1 MACGNAPV
9 YHPPHKISDRLGPP
23 PRGPHT
29 NGAPRRHGAPFG
41 LKDPATWGTP
51 DAVFTT
57 SDPLYGNVTVRAWA
71 RLHPRLRRQGRWAGH
86 AKAPIVA
93 GWVIRAEVTHLP
105 KHASNHPPALWLW
118 SAGPA
123 STVPDLH
130 LCWRAYAHRFDIE
143 HTIRLEKSTLG
154 WVTPALRLPE
164 QADRWTAIILAACA
178 QLVLARPL
186 AADLRLPWESP
197 APPASSPP
205 AASAATF
212 LTFAP
217 CCPPQQTPVN
227 PATPAPDGPKDAPP
241 TPPSATR

>member
-1 MACGNAPV
+1 M
-9 YHPPHKISDRLGPP
+9 R
-23 PRGPHT
+23 
-29 NGAPRRHGAPFG
+29 
-41 LKDPATWGTP
+41 
-51 DAVFTT
+51 VFTT

-93 GWVIRAEVTHLP
+93 GWAIRAEVTHLP
-105 KHASNHPPALWLW
+105 KRASNHPPALWLW
-118 SAGPA
+118 SARPGEHRPRSA
-123 STVPDLH
+123 PD
-130 LCWRAYAHRFDIE
+130 CWWACAHRFDIE

-186 AADLRLPWESP
+186 AADLRLPWEHP
-197 APPASSPP
+197 LPGQLTPGRVRRDFPDLRAMLPPTANPRK
-205 AASAATF
+205 
-212 LTFAP
+212 P
-217 CCPPQQTPVN
+217 CH
-227 PATPAPDGPKDAPP
+227 AGPDGPKDAPP